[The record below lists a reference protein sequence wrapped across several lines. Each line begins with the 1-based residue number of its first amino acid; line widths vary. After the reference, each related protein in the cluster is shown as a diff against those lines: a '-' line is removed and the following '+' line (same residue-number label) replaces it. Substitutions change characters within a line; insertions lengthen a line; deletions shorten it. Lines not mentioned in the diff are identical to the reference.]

1 MRAKNIPINNIS
13 MDFSQKER
21 ILQLSRRVLENE
33 LYHSN
38 HDLSQFALPEFQKKG
53 GLFVSIHIKENLRG
67 CIGRLEA
74 RNSLY
79 QNVIDLS
86 KAAAFED
93 HRFKNLTSEE
103 LAQIKIEISVLSEPV
118 FLEGVTSV
126 EKVMKIR
133 PGIDGVIIASG
144 HNNATFLP
152 QVWESVPIR
161 EDFVSELCRKAGLVP
176 DYWMNYDLD
185 ISVYQVEHF
194 EEE

>member
-1 MRAKNIPINNIS
+1 MSKQQTDPNLKNK
-13 MDFSQKER
+13 MLK
-21 ILQLSRRVLENE
+21 LSRQVLENE

-38 HDLSQFALPEFQKKG
+38 HDLSLLESPELSEKAG
-53 GLFVSIHIKENLRG
+53 IFVSLHIKEKLRG

-74 RNSLY
+74 HNSIY
-79 QNVIDLS
+79 RNVIDLS

-93 HRFKNLTSEE
+93 HRFKNLTAKE
-103 LAQIKIEISVLSEPV
+103 LEKVKIEISILSKPAKV
-118 FLEGVTSV
+118 EGQTTV

-133 PGIDGVIIASG
+133 PKKDGVIISNG

-161 EDFVSELCRKAGLVP
+161 EDFISDLCRKAGLTP
-176 DYWMNYDLD
+176 DYWKYHELD